1 MANNGTTGHEDEAIN
16 VQGLKASFQKFKDR
30 MRAELAG
37 PVYDEE
43 DHGFTFPPGAK
54 VSYDAQDHGFVF
66 G

>member
-1 MANNGTTGHEDEAIN
+1 MAVTNPTKHVTVRRLNR
-16 VQGLKASFQKFKDR
+16 FKEK
-30 MRAELAG
+30 MRAEFAG

-54 VSYDAQDHGFVF
+54 ATYDADGHGFVF